1 MKLILIFNFV
11 PIPFSAALK
20 TGRPASSPQEAS
32 SMLVCHCKGLT
43 DRQVRDAVRDG
54 AGTRRQLSRSCGA
67 GAVCGG
73 CRPVLEEI
81 LDEESPARASS
92 GFFGLELAAS

>member
-1 MKLILIFNFV
+1 
-11 PIPFSAALK
+11 
-20 TGRPASSPQEAS
+20 
-32 SMLVCHCKGLT
+32 MLVCHCKGLT

-73 CRPVLEEI
+73 CRPVLQEI
-81 LDEESPARASS
+81 LEEETPARASN
-92 GFFGLELAAS
+92 GFFGLELATS